1 MHSDFQSILNE
12 LLEKTEN
19 KNIKE
24 KSIGDFLEL
33 SASKPELFNNF
44 EETLTLNKVDCSIIK
59 LPPMFKN
66 KNTIN
71 RYYQSQSKPSIP
83 SQIKC
88 NA

>member
-1 MHSDFQSILNE
+1 MNSDFQSILNE
-12 LLEKTEN
+12 LLEKTEI
-19 KNIKE
+19 KNVKE
-24 KSIGDFLEL
+24 KSIGDFSEL

-44 EETLTLNKVDCSIIK
+44 EEILTLNKVDCSIVK

-66 KNTIN
+66 NNTIN